1 MSRNFSIASLTK
13 NRTAL
18 LIGIA
23 SFLLT
28 TSLAISFRHAHN
40 NSVAAAAAGAAAH
53 RDPELIAGPGHV
65 EPYSEDIKIGSEL
78 SGHLKAVFV
87 EEGDIIHRSQVLAE
101 LENADYRAQVESA
114 RANVA
119 AKQATLRKVINGARR
134 QERDEAWSSV
144 NEAKAVMEN
153 SQSEMR
159 RRQQLFSAG
168 VVSREEM
175 ERYAREADVAKAQYQ
190 AKVEQHSLVDDHARE
205 EDRSLAEADLQLAQA
220 QLEEAQARYDKTLIR
235 APIDG
240 AVLRKH
246 HRSGESVSNSS
257 TVPDPILTIGD
268 RKTLR
273 VRVDVDETDVGK
285 VRAGQKAYVT
295 ADAFGKQKFWGRV
308 VRVGQQLGPKNVRTD
323 EPAEKVDTKILETL
337 VELDP
342 GAQLPD
348 GLRVDA
354 FIVPE
359 GGERALAQAR
369 EFPAHSLG
377 GASVAAR
384 VRVGTAALGRPSR
397 AQLGSRPWP

>member
-1 MSRNFSIASLTK
+1 MNTNLSIMSFTK
-13 NRTAL
+13 NRLAL
-18 LIGIA
+18 LIA
-23 SFLLT
+23 LAAFMVT
-28 TSLAISFRHAHN
+28 ASLALSFRHTQQ
-40 NSVAAAAAGAAAH
+40 SSAAAKAAGAVQAP
-53 RDPELIAGPGHV
+53 DLVAGPGHV

-78 SGHLKAVFV
+78 SGRLKTVFV
-87 EEGDIIHRSQVLAE
+87 EEGDVIHRAQVLAE

-114 RANVA
+114 RANVV
-119 AKQATLRKVINGARR
+119 AKQAALRKVINGARR

-153 SQSEMR
+153 SGAEMC
-159 RRQQLFSAG
+159 RRQQLFAAG

-175 ERYAREADVAKAQYQ
+175 ERYARQADVAKAQYQ
-190 AKVEQHSLVDDHARE
+190 AKVQQHSLVDDHARE
-205 EDRSLAEADLQLAQA
+205 EDRTLAEADLQLAQG
-220 QLEEAQARYDKTLIR
+220 QLDEAQARYDKTFIR

-240 AVLRKH
+240 AILRKH

-285 VRAGQKAYVT
+285 VRVGQKAYVT

-354 FIVPE
+354 FIVPD
-359 GGERALAQAR
+359 GGE
-369 EFPAHSLG
+369 
-377 GASVAAR
+377 VAAAQ
-384 VRVGTAALGRPSR
+384 VGDIR
-397 AQLGSRPWP
+397 

>member
-1 MSRNFSIASLTK
+1 MSESFSIKSLAK

-18 LIGIA
+18 VIGIA
-23 SFLLT
+23 AFLLT
-28 TSLAISFRHAHN
+28 ISLVISFRRAHD
-40 NSVAAAAAGAAAH
+40 NSVAAAAVAAAA
-53 RDPELIAGPGHV
+53 PIPALIAGPGHV

-78 SGHLKAVFV
+78 SGRLKTVFV
-87 EEGDIIHRSQVLAE
+87 EEGDVIHRSQVLAE
-101 LENADYRAQVESA
+101 LENGDYRAQVESA
-114 RANVA
+114 KANVA
-119 AKQATLRKVINGARR
+119 AKEATLRKVINGARR

-144 NEAKAVMEN
+144 NEARAVMEN
-153 SQSEMR
+153 SDAEMR
-159 RRQQLFSAG
+159 RRQRLFSAG

-205 EDRSLAEADLQLAQA
+205 EDRALAEADLQLAHA
-220 QLEEAQARYDKTLIR
+220 QLDEAQARYDKTLIR

-285 VRAGQKAYVT
+285 VRVGQRAYVT
-295 ADAFGKQKFWGRV
+295 ADAFGKQRFWGHV

-337 VELDP
+337 VELDA

-354 FIVPE
+354 FIVPDGAE
-359 GGERALAQAR
+359 VASAR
-369 EFPAHSLG
+369 I
-377 GASVAAR
+377 R
-384 VRVGTAALGRPSR
+384 
-397 AQLGSRPWP
+397 